1 MSVPST
7 RDVAWKIYLDSLS
20 GEDRWAHCGSQK
32 AHDTHT
38 HAVSFNEGTY
48 TDIECVGT
56 PLLTR
61 VGEPEVST
69 TATARERPSWD
80 DFFAQQLVPLAR
92 RATCDR
98 GRSAAI
104 FVREND
110 QLAAG
115 YVGSPPGMP
124 HCDDV
129 GHLWDETGTHC
140 LRTIHAEQNAMLR
153 ALRHGIS
160 LRDTTV
166 YCTMLP
172 CFTCAKLMV
181 GVGVYRVVALHRYH
195 DSAHTTELFDDAHVA
210 YRVMTDAQLY
220 EPRRAAPRQPEHT
233 HGSDQELTP
242 PPPQLPGETV
252 DDDIRR
258 GLACPTHRVRFSTI
272 GKCPDCARTCP
283 HGDEWMLRHGVL
295 INFDELEWGEREKL

>member
-1 MSVPST
+1 M
-7 RDVAWKIYLDSLS
+7 I
-20 GEDRWAHCGSQK
+20 
-32 AHDTHT
+32 
-38 HAVSFNEGTY
+38 
-48 TDIECVGT
+48 TDADESET
-56 PLLTR
+56 AM
-61 VGEPEVST
+61 
-69 TATARERPSWD
+69 TATTTTYKRPSWD
-80 DFFAQQLVPLAR
+80 DFFIQQLPALAAR
-92 RATCDR
+92 TTCDR

-104 FVREND
+104 FVRDND
-110 QLAAG
+110 QIAAG

-129 GHLWDETGTHC
+129 GHLWDETGKHC

-166 YCTMLP
+166 YCTMMP

-195 DSAHTTELFDDAHVA
+195 DSVNTTELFDNAHVA

-220 EPRRAAPRQPEHT
+220 EPRRTAPRQPEHM
-233 HGSDQELTP
+233 HGSSHESTP
-242 PPPQLPGETV
+242 PPPRLPNETV

-258 GLACPTHRVRFSTI
+258 GLACPTHRVRFTQVAKRP
-272 GKCPDCARTCP
+272 GCPRKCP
-283 HGDEWMLRHGVL
+283 HGEEWMWKNGILVN
-295 INFDELEWGEREKL
+295 IDELEWGELEKL